1 MTLAPIASLWGGT
14 SRPSPA
20 FGIVALTIVLTIA
33 FAVQT
38 KGVWISKDNLASV
51 LQVTAT
57 LGIMALGEALVI
69 TVREIDISVGS
80 TFGIGALVYLGAA
93 QFISP
98 WAAVAGAILAGS
110 AIGAINGLLVTRLK
124 VNALVATLGTLFI
137 FRGLCYALTEGFS
150 FSAGDELTGW
160 LCCKDDRRRWEDG
173 DKLDPISFMRRY
185 RKER

>member
-1 MTLAPIASLWGGT
+1 MTLAPISSLWGGA

-20 FGIVALTIVLTIA
+20 FGIVVLTIVLTIA
-33 FAVQT
+33 FALQT

-93 QFISP
+93 QFVSP

-110 AIGAINGLLVTRLK
+110 LIGAINGLLVTRMK

-150 FSAGDELTGW
+150 FSAGDELTG
-160 LCCKDDRRRWEDG
+160 RRPTQSLAAVRSLG
-173 DKLDPISFMRRY
+173 SRIR
-185 RKER
+185 